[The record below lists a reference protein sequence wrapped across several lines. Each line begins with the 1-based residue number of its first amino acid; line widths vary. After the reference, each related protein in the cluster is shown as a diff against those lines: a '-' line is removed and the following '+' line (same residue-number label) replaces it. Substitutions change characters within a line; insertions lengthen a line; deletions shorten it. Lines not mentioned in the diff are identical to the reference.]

1 MKKIFALFL
10 IVIVAVAVMVSC
22 GDDVQTSSSSTTENG
37 SVTSTTTTLDNSTT
51 STTAGATETT
61 VATTEADDG
70 TTTEEETTFPGTPT
84 TSPDE
89 EVDISIIDVVYI
101 PISNETFDAKIIKGA
116 DDDVIYGVTITKWKG
131 TGDSLT
137 IPTVFSYKDNTGNIT
152 DYNII
157 QIGTKSSGT
166 LAPDIIKTLVI
177 EGGVRMIRLNTFL
190 KSTNLETVT
199 IGEGLR
205 TIEGFAFWE
214 SGLKSITLPSTL
226 KTIQAYAFS
235 SCQRLESV
243 VIPAGVETI
252 DDQAFVGCSSLKSV
266 TISRKFE
273 SRISSIFAG
282 CSPDL
287 VITYCD

>member
-22 GDDVQTSSSSTTENG
+22 GDGENETTSTTAADG
-37 SVTSTTTTLDNSTT
+37 SVTTTTTVEDSTT
-51 STTAGATETT
+51 STTAGTTETT
-61 VATTEADDG
+61 VETTEANDG

-89 EVDISIIDVVYI
+89 EVDISIIDVNYI
-101 PISNETFDAKIIKGA
+101 PISNEAFDAKIIKGV

-137 IPTVFSYKDNTGNIT
+137 VPTVFSYKDSTGNIT
-152 DYNII
+152 DYKVI

-166 LAPDIIKTLVI
+166 LAPDVIKTLVI

-214 SGLKSITLPSTL
+214 SGLKSIALPSTL

-243 VIPAGVETI
+243 VIPAGVESL
-252 DDQAFVGCSSLKSV
+252 DDQAFVGCTALKSV
-266 TISRKFE
+266 TMPRAFE
-273 SRISSIFAG
+273 SRAASIFKG

-287 VITYCD
+287 VITYID